1 MEDVEFPAPGNYRL
15 QFFAGGE
22 FMLERRFIKRRIS
35 MSDKPEKRSI
45 ARGLPA
51 MAITL
56 TVKGG
61 KVVSRVV
68 RNERKKSDAAA
79 RLPEG
84 RPLFRP
90 KPRRLGRDGE

>member
-1 MEDVEFPAPGNYRL
+1 
-15 QFFAGGE
+15 
-22 FMLERRFIKRRIS
+22 

-68 RNERKKSDAAA
+68 RNEPTKKSDDSA

-84 RPLFRP
+84 KPLFRP

>member
-1 MEDVEFPAPGNYRL
+1 MA
-15 QFFAGGE
+15 
-22 FMLERRFIKRRIS
+22 
-35 MSDKPEKRSI
+35 DKPKKPN

-56 TVKGG
+56 TVKSG

-68 RNERKKSDAAA
+68 RNERTKSDAAA

-90 KPRRLGRDGE
+90 KPRRLGRNGE